1 MPTLMRILLAFLLV
15 LAALPMASAQ
25 GNPFAEQPEFLP
37 AHDAFVMG
45 VELEGLRAEEAVHD
59 DVEVFWQVTEGY
71 YLYRHAL
78 AFELLG
84 GGDAE
89 VELRHV
95 PEGLATTDEYFGEVE
110 VYYHDLSVRLAI
122 DGALPAEAVLVA
134 RYQGCAEAGLC
145 YPPDARYITLTG
157 VDAGAISRSPPPNGR
172 AAAASEPTVTPTVN
186 NVPRAAAGA
195 ADTAP
200 VTREGR
206 LAGLLAGDRL
216 GLALLLFFLAGIGL
230 TFTPCV
236 LPMVPILASIIA
248 GQGEISRRRAGLLS
262 LVYVLAMALTYAFI
276 GLLVGLFGGALNLQ
290 GWLQSAP
297 VLLLFAVLF
306 VILALAM
313 FGVYD
318 LELPAALRARL
329 QRGGQGGSLGS
340 VALMGMLSSI
350 LVSPCISAPL
360 AGALIYLSA
369 SGDAVLGAG
378 ALFALGLGMGVPLLA
393 VGVGGASLLPRVGPW
408 MNAVKAAFGVLLLG
422 VAVWLLERVL
432 PGSLVLL
439 LWAALAMGSGV
450 ALGGFDLSPRS
461 GMGQVWKAAGVMLC
475 VYGIL
480 LLVGAASGAEDP
492 LRPLER
498 MVRVADGVPA
508 QSRPSFIPVADL
520 DDLRARVAAVDDG
533 RPVLLK
539 FDADWCI
546 SCKVMERNLYPHPEV
561 RPLLDDFVLL
571 RADITAND
579 AANRQLLTHFELF
592 GPPSMVFFAPAA
604 GSSDAELRSY
614 RLQGEIAVEDFTR
627 HLRAVLEA
635 ARS

>member
-1 MPTLMRILLAFLLV
+1 MSTALRTFLACLLSLLP
-15 LAALPMASAQ
+15 LASAF
-25 GNPFAEQPEFLP
+25 GNPFAQQPTFLP
-37 AHDAFVMG
+37 AHEAFVMG
-45 VELEGLRAEEAVHD
+45 VELHDLREDAAGREEI
-59 DVEVFWQVTEGY
+59 EVFWQVTDGY

-78 AFELLG
+78 AFELREAG
-84 GGDAE
+84 EAE
-89 VELRHV
+89 VEVRHI
-95 PEGLATTDEYFGEVE
+95 PEGLATTDEYFGDVE

-122 DGALPAEAVLVA
+122 EGPVPAGAVLVA
-134 RYQGCAEAGLC
+134 RYQGCADAGLC

-157 VDAGAISRSPPPNGR
+157 ADAGSISRSPPNGR
-172 AAAASEPTVTPTVN
+172 AAAAPAAPVQAATRAGSEPGSV
-186 NVPRAAAGA
+186 AA
-195 ADTAP
+195 

-206 LAGLLAGDRL
+206 LAGLLSGDRL

-248 GQGEISRRRAGLLS
+248 GQGDIGRGRAGLLS
-262 LVYVLAMALTYAFI
+262 LVYVLAMALTYALI

-297 VLLLFAVLF
+297 VLAVFAALF
-306 VILALAM
+306 VLLALAM
-313 FGVYD
+313 FGVYN
-318 LELPAALRARL
+318 LELPASLRARL
-329 QRGGQGGSLGS
+329 ERSGEGGTLGS
-340 VALMGMLSSI
+340 VAVMGVLSSI

-378 ALFALGLGMGVPLLA
+378 ALFALGLGMGVPLMV

-432 PGSLVLL
+432 PGSLILVF
-439 LWAALAMGSGV
+439 WAALAIGSGV

-461 GMGQVWKAAGVMLC
+461 GAGQVFKAAGVMLC

-480 LLVGAASGAEDP
+480 LLVGAASGADDP

-498 MVRVADGVPA
+498 MVRGSEGAPADR
-508 QSRPSFIPVADL
+508 RPTFIPVADL
-520 DDLRARVAAVDDG
+520 DDLRARVSAVDDG

-546 SCKVMERNLYPHPEV
+546 SCKVMERNLYPHPDV

-579 AANRQLLTHFELF
+579 AANRRLLSHFELF
-592 GPPSMVFFAPAA
+592 GPPSMVFFTPAA
-604 GSSDAELRSY
+604 DGADGELRAY
-614 RLQGEIAVEDFTR
+614 RLQGEVGREDFRR
-627 HLRAVLEA
+627 HLQAVLEV
-635 ARS
+635 ARG

>member
-1 MPTLMRILLAFLLV
+1 MPTAMRMFLSVILFLLV
-15 LAALPMASAQ
+15 TIASVH
-25 GNPFAEQPEFLP
+25 GNPFAQQPEFLP
-37 AHDAFVMG
+37 AHEAFVMG
-45 VELEGLRAEEAVHD
+45 VELNELREGDGPGRDEI
-59 DVEVFWQVTEGY
+59 EVFWQVRDGY

-78 AFELLG
+78 GFELLG
-84 GGDAE
+84 GGEAE
-89 VELRHV
+89 VEVRRI
-95 PEGLATTDEYFGEVE
+95 PEGLATTDEYFGDVE
-110 VYYHDLSVRLAI
+110 IYYHDLTVRLAI
-122 DGALPAEAVLVA
+122 EGFLPAGAVLVA

-157 VDAGAISRSPPPNGR
+157 PDSGAISRSAPDGR
-172 AAAASEPTVTPTVN
+172 VAASPALPVVSAP
-186 NVPRAAAGA
+186 AAGG
-195 ADTAP
+195 DAP
-200 VTREGR
+200 AVTREGR

-248 GQGEISRRRAGLLS
+248 GQGDIGRGRAGLLS
-262 LVYVLAMALTYAFI
+262 LVYVLAMALTYALI

-297 VLLLFAVLF
+297 VLAVFALLFVL
-306 VILALAM
+306 LALAM
-313 FGVYD
+313 FGVYN

-329 QRGGQGGSLGS
+329 ERSGGGGTLGS
-340 VALMGMLSSI
+340 VAVMGVLSSI

-378 ALFALGLGMGVPLLA
+378 ALFALGLGMGVPLLV
-393 VGVGGASLLPRVGPW
+393 VGIGGASLLPRVGPW
-408 MNAVKAAFGVLLLG
+408 MNAVKAAFGVLLLA

-432 PGSLVLL
+432 PGSLVLV
-439 LWAALAMGSGV
+439 LWAALAIGSGV
-450 ALGGFDLSPRS
+450 ALGGLDLSPRS
-461 GMGQVWKAAGVMLC
+461 GMGQVWKAGGLMLC

-480 LLVGAASGAEDP
+480 LLVGAASGGEDP

-498 MVRVADGVPA
+498 MVRGTDGTAVELRA
-508 QSRPSFIPVADL
+508 TFMPVADL

-579 AANRQLLTHFELF
+579 AANRQLLTHFGLF
-592 GPPSMVFFAPAA
+592 GPPSMVFFTPAA
-604 GSSDAELRSY
+604 GGADSELRAY
-614 RLQGEIAVEDFTR
+614 RLQGEVGREAFKS
-627 HLRAVLEA
+627 HLRAVLDA
-635 ARS
+635 AKG

>member
-1 MPTLMRILLAFLLV
+1 MRNFSALLLIALL
-15 LAALPMASAQ
+15 LPLASAQ
-25 GNPFAEQPEFLP
+25 ANPFGQQPQFLP
-37 AHDAFVMG
+37 AHEAFVMG
-45 VELEGLRAEEAVHD
+45 VELRGLREDDAGRD
-59 DVEVFWQVTEGY
+59 DVEVFWQVTDGY

-78 AFELLG
+78 GVELLNA
-84 GGDAE
+84 GDAQ
-89 VELRHV
+89 VELSQV
-95 PEGLATTDEYFGEVE
+95 PEGLKTTDEYFGDVE
-110 VYYHDLSVRLAI
+110 VYYHELSVRVAI
-122 DGALPAEAVLVA
+122 EGALPPGAVLVA
-134 RYQGCAEAGLC
+134 RYQGCADAGLC

-157 VDAGAISRSPPPNGR
+157 ADAGTISRSSPNGR
-172 AAAASEPTVTPTVN
+172 VAPSQATPAA
-186 NVPRAAAGA
+186 RAAGSTP
-195 ADTAP
+195 DVAP

-248 GQGEISRRRAGLLS
+248 GQGDISRSRAGLLS
-262 LVYVLAMALTYAFI
+262 LIYVLAMALTYALI

-290 GWLQSAP
+290 GWLQSPP
-297 VLLLFAVLF
+297 VLALFAFLF
-306 VILALAM
+306 VLLALAM
-313 FGVYD
+313 FGFYN

-329 QRGGQGGSLGS
+329 ERDGQGGTLGS
-340 VALMGMLSSI
+340 VAVMGVLSSI

-393 VGVGGASLLPRVGPW
+393 VGVGGASLLPRAGPW
-408 MNAVKAAFGVLLLG
+408 MNAVKAAFGVMLLG
-422 VAVWLLERVL
+422 VAIWLLDRVL
-432 PGSLVLL
+432 PGSLVLA
-439 LWAALAMGSGV
+439 LWAALAIGSGV
-450 ALGGFDLSPRS
+450 ALGGLDFSSRT

-475 VYGIL
+475 IYGVL
-480 LLVGAASGAEDP
+480 LLVGAASGADDP

-498 MVRVADGVPA
+498 MVRGADGTPA
-508 QSRPSFIPVADL
+508 ELRPTFIPVADL

-546 SCKVMERNLYPHPEV
+546 SCKVMERNLYPHPDV

-592 GPPSMVFFAPAA
+592 GPPSMVFFTP
-604 GSSDAELRSY
+604 GTGGGEGELRAY
-614 RLQGEIAVEDFTR
+614 RLQGEVGREDFAR

-635 ARS
+635 VKS

>member
-1 MPTLMRILLAFLLV
+1 MFLVFLLLLLP
-15 LAALPMASAQ
+15 LAAVAS
-25 GNPFAEQPEFLP
+25 NPFSEQPEFLP
-37 AHDAFVMG
+37 AHEAFVMG
-45 VELEGLRAEEAVHD
+45 VELNGLLAQEAGRD
-59 DVEVFWQVTEGY
+59 DVEVFWQITEGY
-71 YLYRHAL
+71 YLYRHAI
-78 AFELLG
+78 AFEVLG
-84 GGDAE
+84 AGDAQ

-95 PEGLATTDEYFGEVE
+95 PEGLAKTDEYFGEVE
-110 VYYHDLSVRLAI
+110 VYYHDLSLRLAI
-122 DGALPAEAVLVA
+122 AGALPAGAVLVA
-134 RYQGCAEAGLC
+134 RYQGCADAGLC

-157 VDAGAISRSPPPNGR
+157 ADAGSISRSPPPENGR
-172 AAAASEPTVTPTVN
+172 MAATSEPPAAS
-186 NVPRAAAGA
+186 VPQVA
-195 ADTAP
+195 ADRAP

-206 LAGLLAGDRL
+206 LAGLLAGDSL
-216 GLALLLFFLAGIGL
+216 GLALLLFFVAGIGL

-248 GQGEISRRRAGLLS
+248 GHGDISRRRAGLLS
-262 LVYVLAMALTYAFI
+262 LVYVLAMALTYALI

-297 VLLLFAVLF
+297 VLALFAVLF
-306 VILALAM
+306 VLLALAM

-329 QRGGQGGSLGS
+329 QRSGQGGSLGS
-340 VALMGMLSSI
+340 VAVMGALSSI

-393 VGVGGASLLPRVGPW
+393 VGVGGASLLPRAGPW
-408 MNAVKAAFGVLLLG
+408 MNAVKGAFGVLLLG
-422 VAVWLLERVL
+422 VAVWLLERIL
-432 PGSLVLL
+432 PGSLVLV
-439 LWAALAMGSGV
+439 LWAALAIGSGV
-450 ALGGFDLSPRS
+450 ALGGFDLSARS
-461 GMGQVWKAAGVMLC
+461 GMGQVWKAAGLMLG

-480 LLVGAASGAEDP
+480 LLVGAASGADDP
-492 LRPLER
+492 LRPLGR
-498 MVRVADGVPA
+498 MVIGADGAPA
-508 QSRPSFIPVADL
+508 ESRPTFMPVADL
-520 DDLRARVAAVDDG
+520 DDLRTRVAAVDDG

-579 AANRQLLTHFELF
+579 PANRRLLAHFELF
-592 GPPSMVFFAPAA
+592 GPPSMLFFSAA
-604 GSSDAELRSY
+604 GGSGVELRDY
-614 RLQGEIAVEDFTR
+614 RLQGEIEPEDFTR

-635 ARS
+635 AKS

>member
-1 MPTLMRILLAFLLV
+1 MSTAMRHFLAFLL
-15 LAALPMASAQ
+15 LLLPMAWAQ
-25 GNPFAEQPEFLP
+25 GNPFAQQPAFLP
-37 AHDAFVMG
+37 AHEAFIMG
-45 VELEGLRAEEAVHD
+45 VELNDLGAEAADRDEI
-59 DVEVFWQVTEGY
+59 EVFWQVADDY

-84 GGDAE
+84 AGDAR
-89 VELRHV
+89 VDVRHI
-95 PEGLATTDEYFGEVE
+95 PKGLETTDEYFGDVE
-110 VYYHDLSVRLAI
+110 VYYHELSVRLAI
-122 DGALPAEAVLVA
+122 EGALPAGAVLVA
-134 RYQGCAEAGLC
+134 RYQGCADAGLC
-145 YPPDARYITLTG
+145 YPPDARYVTLTG
-157 VDAGAISRSPPPNGR
+157 PDAGAISRSAPNGR
-172 AAAASEPTVTPTVN
+172 AAAPTQPAASAPPPAGSG
-186 NVPRAAAGA
+186 VP
-195 ADTAP
+195 AP
-200 VTREGR
+200 VTREDR
-206 LAGLLAGDRL
+206 LAGLLSGDRL

-248 GQGEISRRRAGLLS
+248 GQGEISRARAGALS
-262 LVYVLAMALTYAFI
+262 LVYVLAMALTYALI

-290 GWLQSAP
+290 AWLQSPP
-297 VLLLFAVLF
+297 VLAVFAFIFVL
-306 VILALAM
+306 LALAM
-313 FGVYD
+313 FGVYN
-318 LELPAALRARL
+318 LEVPAALRARL
-329 QRGGQGGSLGS
+329 ERSGEGGTLGS
-340 VALMGMLSSI
+340 VAVMGVLSSI

-393 VGVGGASLLPRVGPW
+393 VGIGGASLLPRAGPW

-432 PGSLVLL
+432 PGSLVLV
-439 LWAALAMGSGV
+439 LWAALAIGSGV
-450 ALGGFDLSPRS
+450 ALGGFDLSPRT
-461 GMGQVWKAAGVMLC
+461 GMGQVFKAAGIMLC
-475 VYGIL
+475 VYGVL
-480 LLVGAASGAEDP
+480 LLVGAASGADNP

-498 MVRVADGVPA
+498 MVRGVDGAPVEL
-508 QSRPSFIPVADL
+508 RPTFAPVADL

-579 AANRQLLTHFELF
+579 AAKRQLLSHFELF
-592 GPPSMVFFAPAA
+592 GPPSMVFFMPTAD
-604 GSSDAELRSY
+604 GRDAELRAY
-614 RLQGEIAVEDFTR
+614 RLQGEVGREAFTR
-627 HLRAVLEA
+627 HLRAVLDV
-635 ARS
+635 ARG

>member
-1 MPTLMRILLAFLLV
+1 MRMFLAFLLV
-15 LAALPMASAQ
+15 LLPIASVQ
-25 GNPFAEQPEFLP
+25 GNPFAEQPVFLP
-37 AHDAFVMG
+37 AHEAFIMG
-45 VELEGLRAEEAVHD
+45 VELSGLRADEADRD
-59 DVEVFWQVTEGY
+59 DVEVFWQVTDGY

-78 AFELLG
+78 AFEVLG
-84 GGDAE
+84 AGDAE

-95 PEGLATTDEYFGEVE
+95 PDGLATTDEYFGDVE

-122 DGALPAEAVLVA
+122 EGALPAGAVLVA
-134 RYQGCAEAGLC
+134 RYQGCADAGLC
-145 YPPDARYITLTG
+145 YPPDARYVTLTG
-157 VDAGAISRSPPPNGR
+157 AEAGFISRSPPNGAVS
-172 AAAASEPTVTPTVN
+172 AARVAPGAPAAVT
-186 NVPRAAAGA
+186 A
-195 ADTAP
+195 ADRAP

-248 GQGEISRRRAGLLS
+248 GQGEISRARAGLLS
-262 LVYVLAMALTYAFI
+262 LVYVLAMALTYALI

-297 VLLLFAVLF
+297 VLALFAFLF
-306 VILALAM
+306 VLLALAM

-318 LELPAALRARL
+318 LEPPAALRARL
-329 QRGGQGGSLGS
+329 QRGGQGGRLGS
-340 VALMGMLSSI
+340 VAVMGVLSSI

-369 SGDAVLGAG
+369 SGDALLGAG

-393 VGVGGASLLPRVGPW
+393 VGVGGASLLPRAGPW

-432 PGSLVLL
+432 PGSLVLV
-439 LWAALAMGSGV
+439 LWAALAIGSGV
-450 ALGGFDLSPRS
+450 ALGGLDLSPRS
-461 GMGQVWKAAGVMLC
+461 GVGQVWKAAGVMLC

-498 MVRVADGVPA
+498 LARGANGAPA
-508 QSRPSFIPVADL
+508 ESRPTFMPVADL
-520 DDLRARVAAVDDG
+520 DDLRARVAAVHDG

-579 AANRQLLTHFELF
+579 AANRELLTHFQLF
-592 GPPSMVFFAPAA
+592 GPPSLVFLTPKADSADFEMRAF
-604 GSSDAELRSY
+604 
-614 RLQGEIAVEDFTR
+614 RLQGEVGREDFTR

-635 ARS
+635 AKS